1 MEIKELLISDLTEYG
16 NNPRHNE
23 KAIDAVAES
32 IKQFGFK
39 VPLVID
45 RDGIIVAGH
54 TRLKAARKL
63 GLEKVPCVVADDLTP
78 EQVKAF
84 RLADNKTA
92 ELAEWD
98 FELLESELQDLQA
111 YDMDLFGF
119 DTLPSL
125 FDSENAGEDYL
136 DDIDEDSGEESNLVK
151 FGSVWQ
157 LGNHRLICGD
167 STNAET
173 IAELMNGEYADL
185 LVTDPPYNVNIEGG
199 TDDKLTI
206 INDNMESEEF
216 YNFLKSALSSADNVM
231 KAGAG
236 FYIWYGEIEGLNFRR
251 ACRDIGWNI
260 KQTLIWVKN
269 VATMGRQDYQW
280 MHEPCLYGWKDGA
293 GHYFIKNRKQKT
305 VIDRSAELDI
315 MSAEE
320 LRQIIRDILDPTDI
334 LKFDKPLRNDLHP
347 TMKPIPLIETL
358 IKNSS
363 KRGQKVLD
371 IFGGSGTTL
380 LACESLNRQCFICEY
395 DERYASVIVK
405 RWETM
410 TGDKAIQLK

>member
-1 MEIKELLISDLTEYG
+1 MNIVDKLIIDLKEYE

-45 RDGIIVAGH
+45 RDGVIVAGH

-63 GLEKVPCVVADDLTP
+63 ELEKVPCVVADDLTP

-125 FDSENAGEDYL
+125 FDSDNADEDYL
-136 DDIDEDSGEESNLVK
+136 DDIDEDCDEESNRVT
-151 FGSVWQ
+151 FGSLWQ

-167 STNAET
+167 STDAET
-173 IAELMNGEYADL
+173 IAELMGGECADL

-216 YNFLKSALSSADNVM
+216 YNFLKSALSSANNVM

-334 LKFDKPLRNDLHP
+334 LKFDKPLKNDLHP

-380 LACESLNRQCFICEY
+380 LACENLSRQCFICEY

-410 TGDKAIQLK
+410 TGDKAIRLK

>member
-1 MEIKELLISDLTEYG
+1 MKVIDKKIEELREYK

-23 KAIDAVAES
+23 KAVDAVAES

-45 RDGIIVAGH
+45 SNNVIVAGH

-63 GLEKVPCVVADDLTP
+63 ELETAPCVIADDLSP
-78 EQVKAF
+78 EQIKAF

-98 FELLESELQDLQA
+98 FEMLESELKELQA
-111 YDMDLFGF
+111 FDMDLFGF

-125 FDSENAGEDYL
+125 FDSAGADEDY
-136 DDIDEDSGEESNLVK
+136 IDEAEDEAEQGSSRVK
-151 FGSVWQ
+151 FGSLWQ
-157 LGNHRLICGD
+157 LGKHRLICGD
-167 STNAET
+167 STNQDT
-173 IAELMNGEYADL
+173 IKKLMGEELADL

-199 TDDKLTI
+199 TDEKLTI
-206 INDNMESEEF
+206 ANDNMKSDEF
-216 YNFLKSALSSADNVM
+216 YSFLVSALLSADRVM
-231 KAGAG
+231 KAGAA

-251 ACRDIGWNI
+251 ACHEIGWQL

-269 VATMGRQDYQW
+269 TATIGRQDYQW

-293 GHYFIKNRKQKT
+293 AHYFFKNRKQKT
-305 VIDRSAELDI
+305 VIDRCSDI
-315 MSAEE
+315 EIMNADE
-320 LRQIIRDILDPTDI
+320 LRQLIKDILEPTDI
-334 LKFDKPLRNDLHP
+334 LRFDKPLRNELHP

-363 KRGQKVLD
+363 KRGQNVLD

-380 LACESLNRQCFICEY
+380 LACEKLERQCFMCEY
-395 DERYASVIVK
+395 DERYASVIIK
-405 RWETM
+405 RWESM
-410 TGDKAIQLK
+410 TGQQAIKIK